1 MEECMGED
9 LKQSLLIL
17 YNRIKLTREFPA
29 FIQKTNISAIY
40 KGRGDVS
47 SIESDRGIFLIT
59 IFSTILMKMVYQD
72 KYSIIDQAMT
82 DSNIGARKQKN
93 IRNHIFV
100 VNSVLHEALQN
111 KSNNP
116 LDLMILDYKQMFDSE
131 CLFECMND
139 LYEAG
144 VKDDIFPLIYES
156 NKRSYVAVKTP
167 NGLSKREIFEDL
179 VMQGDILSP
188 LISSLQ
194 VDSIGKEC
202 YENKKHLYFF
212 KNIVPIPPLGMI
224 DDLLTISEC
233 GYKTRLMNEFIN
245 FKTGTKRLQFGAKKC
260 IKMHIGR
267 ANSKTLCNDLFV
279 GEWKNEV
286 VSDQ

>member
-1 MEECMGED
+1 MP
-9 LKQSLLIL
+9 KIW
-17 YNRIKLTREFPA
+17 Y
-29 FIQKTNISAIY
+29 
-40 KGRGDVS
+40 
-47 SIESDRGIFLIT
+47 
-59 IFSTILMKMVYQD
+59 
-72 KYSIIDQAMT
+72 
-82 DSNIGARKQKN
+82 
-93 IRNHIFV
+93 
-100 VNSVLHEALQN
+100 
-111 KSNNP
+111 
-116 LDLMILDYKQMFDSE
+116 
-131 CLFECMND
+131 D

-224 DDLLTISEC
+224 DDLLTMSEC

-286 VSDQ
+286 VSDPQSGGYKMSEYFNGNVKMEESHEQKYLGDILSSDGTHTKNVQDRRNKGYGIINQIMQILNSTYYGKFYFEVAMILRDSLFLSSILLNSEAWVRILEQCDELLLSRI